1 MTCKLYYILV
11 VVPMSA
17 AKVGNQNW
25 VSNLRSSVRSF
36 VLQRSVKKFS
46 GEAASSEKKNESVL
60 VYKAM
65 AAIVA
70 GRV

>member
-1 MTCKLYYILV
+1 M
-11 VVPMSA
+11 
-17 AKVGNQNW
+17 GNQNW